1 LILIFLNQFNYFF
14 YKNQIEPKMITPKIF
29 FLLFFFIAWAGQ
41 KRDSIQ
47 WKQAQRRKP

>member
-29 FLLFFFIAWAGQ
+29 FLLFFLYSMGRAKEG
-41 KRDSIQ
+41 
-47 WKQAQRRKP
+47 